1 MSTRVEEEK
10 ISEKSLLCYHCGLEC
25 KDNSVQIEDKS
36 FCCNGCKTV
45 YEIFNENDLCNY
57 YDLNSSPGE
66 SRKDEIK
73 RNFDF
78 LDDPDLKAKLLDFTD
93 GKISKITFNIPKIHC
108 SSCIWILE
116 QLYKFDSGILHSRV
130 DFLRKT
136 VSIKFSEESTNL
148 KNVVLLLDS
157 IGYLPNLNLAEKETD
172 KEKKE
177 INKLY
182 YRIGVA
188 GFCFGNIMLLSFPEY
203 LSFQD
208 NVTQDIKFI
217 FNFIIVALSLPVL
230 LFSASPYYISAWK
243 GLRKKIVNI
252 DVPITL
258 GIGVLFLRSIYE
270 LITAAGPGYLDS
282 LAALVFFLLIGKLFQ
297 NKTYSALNFER
308 NYKSYFPISVTTFSD
323 GKETTIPVDKLEVGK
338 RIIVKNFELIP
349 ADSILI
355 SERANIDY
363 SFVTGESTPIGKIN
377 GDMIYAGG
385 KQLGS
390 AIEVETIKE
399 VSQSYL
405 TQLWNNKSFNKHY
418 HSNLN
423 SLVNIIS
430 KYFTFIV
437 LFIAAASFI
446 YWIQADIN
454 IAFNTFTAVLI
465 IACPCALA
473 LSTPFTLGNTQR
485 IFGRNKF
492 YVKNSDVIERMAS
505 ITSIVFD
512 KTGTITE
519 PGSVDVEFQGKPLT
533 GIESAYV
540 NALTRN
546 SMHPI
551 SRELYKSTTGPDKFE
566 VAGFSEKLGEG
577 IKGIVDNKL
586 IMIGSG
592 KFINIRGVEE
602 GAELYSKAH
611 LSIENEYRGCF
622 NFRNKYRQGLTEIIE
637 SLPREFKISVITGDN
652 KSEENNLRKY
662 FGDDTE
668 LKFSQSPFDKLEY
681 IKDLQSGNETV
692 LMLGDGLN
700 DAGALKLSD
709 IGISVS
715 EDINNFTPA
724 SDGILEASSF
734 KLLGDFISFSQI
746 SRKIII
752 LSFIVSFLYNF
763 LGFGFAVQGKLSPVV
778 AAILMP
784 LSSISVVI
792 LTTLMTNYIAKVKGL
807 LSWK

>member
-1 MSTRVEEEK
+1 MSEALEKEKRVESSV
-10 ISEKSLLCYHCGLEC
+10 ICYHCGEIC
-25 KDNSVQIEDKS
+25 RNDSIRINEKY

-45 YEIFNENDLCNY
+45 YEIFNSNDLCEY
-57 YDLNSSPGE
+57 YDLNASPGD
-66 SRKDEIK
+66 SRRNDIK

-78 LDDPDLKAKLLDFTD
+78 LDDPDLKNKLLDFTD
-93 GKISKITFNIPKIHC
+93 GKTSKITFNIPQIHC

-116 QLYKFDSGILHSRV
+116 QLYKLDAGILQSQV
-130 DFLRKT
+130 DFLKKN
-136 VSIKFSEESTNL
+136 VSVRYDEELTSL
-148 KNVVLLLDS
+148 KNVVILLDS
-157 IGYLPNLNLAEKETD
+157 IGYLPDLNLAEKETD
-172 KEKKE
+172 KEKGE
-177 INKLY
+177 IKKLY

-208 NVTQDIKFI
+208 SVTKDIKFI
-217 FNFIIVALSLPVL
+217 FNFIIAALSLPVL
-230 LFSASPYYISAWK
+230 FYSASPYYISAWK
-243 GLRKKIVNI
+243 GIRKKIVNI

-258 GIGVLFLRSIYE
+258 GIAVLFLRSIYE
-270 LITAAGPGYLDS
+270 LLTGTGPGYLDS
-282 LAALVFFLLIGKLFQ
+282 LSALVFFLLIGKLFQ

-308 NYKSYFPISVTTFSD
+308 NYKSYFPISVTTVSD
-323 GKETTIPVDKLEVGK
+323 GKETTIPVDKLNVGK
-338 RIIVKNFELIP
+338 RIIVKNNELIP

-355 SERANIDY
+355 SENASIDY
-363 SFVTGESTPIGKIN
+363 SFVTGESTPVNKKN

-385 KQLGS
+385 RQSGS
-390 AIEVETIKE
+390 AVELETIKE

-405 TQLWNNKSFNKHY
+405 TQLWNSKSFTKHY

-437 LFIAAASFI
+437 LLIASVSFI
-446 YWIQADIN
+446 YWVQTDIN
-454 IAFNTFTAVLI
+454 IAFSAFTAVLI

-492 YVKNSDVIERMAS
+492 YVKNSEVIERMAG

-512 KTGTITE
+512 KTGTLTE
-519 PGSVDVEFQGKPLT
+519 PGSVDVEFSGIPLT
-533 GIESAYV
+533 DHESNLICAV
-540 NALTRN
+540 ARN

-551 SRELYKSTTGPDKFE
+551 SREIYEYTSGGKLPEITEFEEITG
-566 VAGFSEKLGEG
+566 AGIMGKAEG
-577 IKGIVDNKL
+577 KAIRIGAAHLVKGD
-586 IMIGSG
+586 
-592 KFINIRGVEE
+592 VEHE
-602 GAELYSKAH
+602 SSELYTKAH
-611 LSIENEYRGCF
+611 VSINDRYRGSF
-622 NFRNKYRQGLTEIIE
+622 NFKNKYRHGLDGIIS
-637 SLPREFKISVITGDN
+637 SLPEDVRLSVITGDN
-652 KSEENNLRKY
+652 DSEEKNLRKI
-662 FGDDTE
+662 FGSKAE
-668 LKFSQSPFDKLEY
+668 LKFMQSPFDKLEFV
-681 IKDLQSGNETV
+681 KQLQEKNEVV

-700 DAGALKLSD
+700 DAGALKSSD
-709 IGISVS
+709 IGVSVS

-734 KLLGDFISFSQI
+734 RLLGDFIRFSQI

-752 LSFIVSFLYNF
+752 LSFIVSFLYNII
-763 LGFGFAVQGKLSPVV
+763 GFGFAVQGLLSPVV

-784 LSSISVVI
+784 LSSISVVV
-792 LTTLMTNYIAKVKGL
+792 LTTFMTNYFARLKGL